1 MLIGLKEILEI
12 AEERNCAIPAFN
24 VYNFEM
30 AYGVMEAAEVRK
42 APVIFQIYTR
52 MFDDDKGKFLA
63 PTVLE
68 MAHSLSVPATVHLD
82 HGTGIK
88 QIARA
93 LRAGFTGIMRDA
105 STLPF
110 ADNIKELKGIV
121 NICSQTGVGVEGELG
136 HVGIAKN
143 GDNESCN
150 YTKVEDAVRFVEETG
165 VSTLAVAIGTA
176 HGRYPKAPVLQ
187 IERIREI
194 HYATNIPLVMHG
206 GSGVPDEQV
215 RAAINAGIR
224 KCNFSTDLCYA
235 FLDSVNKVSRDIAAV
250 DVYMSDPIV
259 KVCEYAKSRIDLM
272 GAGTV

>member
-1 MLIGLKEILEI
+1 MLMGLKEILEI

-68 MAHSLSVPATVHLD
+68 MARSLSVPAAVHLD
-82 HGTGIK
+82 HGKGIK

-93 LRAGFTGIMRDA
+93 LRTGFTGIMRDA

-110 ADNIKELKGIV
+110 ADNIKELKEIV

-150 YTKVEDAVRFVEETG
+150 YTEVEDAVRFVEETG
-165 VSTLAVAIGTA
+165 VSALAVAIGTA
-176 HGRYPKAPVLQ
+176 HGHYPKAPVLQ

-194 HYATNIPLVMHG
+194 HDATNIPLVMHG

-235 FLDSVNKVSRDIAAV
+235 FLDSVNEVSRDIAAV

-259 KVCEYAKSRIDLM
+259 QVCEYAKSRIDLM